1 MARYALVIGI
11 DTNLA
16 PLKSLSK
23 TKGDAEAIANLFDRH
38 GNFVEVK
45 RLIGSVTQKQLEGAL
60 QTLLLKQAERHEVV
74 IYYTGHGFPLVE
86 SFGKKRVYLA
96 PSDCKVRLSDGKVVH
111 QDLGIPLESLN
122 ELIQGTNLSSLV
134 VLLECCYG
142 GSLLENSLVRAT
154 MTAFTKTD
162 YFLIAACREFEQA
175 YALKSQSH
183 SIFTTAL
190 LKGLEEKNDR
200 GQVTTGTLFDFIAGQ
215 LQNSGQEPFYLGG
228 GRSLTL
234 ISYQPA
240 ASAPVSI
247 NETNPYQG
255 LLAFTA
261 ATARFFFG
269 RDRVVQDLVAALSRS
284 SFVPLIG
291 ASGSGK
297 SSVVRAGLIPRLQE
311 LGWRVLEPIK
321 PGADPISKLK
331 GAFDDV
337 FERRR
342 HPEIYRLIDAEGLQG
357 IVDRLPDQKHLLVI
371 DQFEEVF
378 TLLSNRGR
386 QREFIE
392 KLMGLSDRL
401 SIVTTMRSDFV
412 EAWQGHSDL
421 VEMLQDHT
429 VWMPPLEG
437 EELKSAIVRPA
448 EVQGYKFESELEV
461 LILEDVAGEE
471 NCLPLLE
478 FALSELWAKRDRQTH
493 QLSVA
498 AYREMGRLMGA
509 LDRYATEWYETL
521 PEQQQGLVRRVMLE
535 LVRVGLEAKDTRWR
549 RKQAELLALGD
560 GEIADVVELLVE
572 RRLLVREGEEID
584 LAHERLM
591 DGWKLFAE
599 WRQEDRDT
607 RRLRQRVQDAEQEW
621 REKGR
626 NGEYLMQGGLLSEVR
641 ERFESLSLRPDV
653 QAFYQLSQRCDQEK
667 IAFLDAARAESELR
681 EQAMRIL
688 NLLPIQ
694 PHQSAIAAIR
704 ATGKSFSKLQKRVL
718 PPVQANLR
726 QVIETV
732 RESHRLQ
739 GHSDGVTSV
748 AFSPDGQTIVS
759 GSGDETI
766 RLWDLA
772 GNSIGQPFQGHSRSV
787 NLVAFSPDGQTI
799 VSGSDDKTIRLWNL
813 VGNPIGQP
821 FQGHSDSVNSV
832 AFSPDGQTIVSGSYD
847 KTIRLWNLEGNSIGQ
862 PFQGHSEWVMSV
874 AFSPDGQ
881 TIVSGSYDDTI
892 RLWDLAGNPIGQ
904 PFQGHSKWVTL
915 VAFSP
920 DGQTIV
926 SGSADS
932 TICLW
937 DLEGNPIWQPF
948 KGHSEWV
955 TSVAFSPDG
964 QTIVSSSVDSTICLW
979 DLAGNSIGQPFQGHS
994 RSVLSVAFSPDG
1006 QTIVS
1011 GSGSGDETIR
1021 LWDLAGNSIGQPF
1034 QGHSRS
1040 VYSVAFSPDGQTI
1053 VSADSTICLW
1063 DLAGNSIGQPFQGH
1077 SRSVNSVAFSPDGQ
1091 TIVSGSYD
1099 NTIRLWDLAGNPM
1112 GRPFQGHS
1120 DSVNSVA
1127 FSPDGQIIV
1136 SGSNDNTIRLWD
1148 LGGDPMGQPF
1158 QGHSDSVNSVAFSPD
1173 GQTIVSGSE
1182 DKTIR
1187 LWDLG
1192 GNPMGQPFQGHSGS
1206 VLSVAFSPDGQT
1218 IVSGSSDHTI
1228 RLWLGGTWQDWLR
1241 ICCNRF
1247 RHHPTFTDPHNPAA
1261 IEACEVCRKHVWDA

>member
-60 QTLLLKQAERHEVV
+60 QMLLLKQAERHEVV

-162 YFLIAACREFEQA
+162 YFLIAACRDFEQA
-175 YALKSQSH
+175 YALKNEPH
-183 SIFTTAL
+183 SIFTMAL

-200 GQVTTGTLFDFIAGQ
+200 GQVTTGKLLDFIAGQ
-215 LQNSGQEPFYLGG
+215 LQNSGQEPFYLGS

-234 ISYQPA
+234 MSYQTA

-269 RDRVVQDLVAALSRS
+269 RDRVVQDLVSALSRS
-284 SFVPLIG
+284 NFVPLIG

-337 FERRR
+337 FERKK
-342 HPEIYRLIDAEGLQG
+342 HPEIYQRIEAEGLQG
-357 IVDRLPDQKHLLVI
+357 IVDRLPNQKHLLVI

-378 TLLSNRGR
+378 TLLSDRAKQR
-386 QREFIE
+386 QFIE

-412 EAWQGHSDL
+412 EAWQAHSDW
-421 VEMLQDHT
+421 VEMLQNHT

-437 EELKSAIVRPA
+437 EELKEAIVRPA
-448 EVQGYKFESELEV
+448 EVQGYGFESELEA
-461 LILEDVAGEE
+461 LISEDVAKEG

-478 FALSELWAKRDRQTH
+478 FALSELWAKRDRQKH
-493 QLSVA
+493 QLSVV

-509 LDRYATEWYETL
+509 LNRYATEWYEQL
-521 PEQQQGLVRRVMLE
+521 PQEQQGLVRRVMLE

-549 RKQAELLALGD
+549 RKQADLLALGD
-560 GEIADVVELLVE
+560 GEMAEVVELLVE

-591 DGWKLFAE
+591 DGWELYAG
-599 WRQEDRDT
+599 WRQEDRDL
-607 RRLRQRVQDAEQEW
+607 RRLQQRIQDEQKNW
-621 REKGR
+621 REKAK
-626 NGEYLMQGGLLSEVR
+626 NDEYLMQGGLLSEAR

-653 QAFYQLSQRCDQEK
+653 QAFYQLSELRHQEK
-667 IAFLDAARAESELR
+667 IAFLETALAESELR

-694 PHQSAIAAIR
+694 PHQSAIAAIQ
-704 ATGKSFSKLQKRVL
+704 ATDKSFSKLQKRVL
-718 PPVQANLR
+718 APVQTNLR
-726 QVIETV
+726 QMIETV

-739 GHSDGVTSV
+739 GHS
-748 AFSPDGQTIVS
+748 A
-759 GSGDETI
+759 
-766 RLWDLA
+766 
-772 GNSIGQPFQGHSRSV
+772 
-787 NLVAFSPDGQTI
+787 
-799 VSGSDDKTIRLWNL
+799 
-813 VGNPIGQP
+813 
-821 FQGHSDSVNSV
+821 
-832 AFSPDGQTIVSGSYD
+832 
-847 KTIRLWNLEGNSIGQ
+847 
-862 PFQGHSEWVMSV
+862 
-874 AFSPDGQ
+874 
-881 TIVSGSYDDTI
+881 
-892 RLWDLAGNPIGQ
+892 
-904 PFQGHSKWVTL
+904 
-915 VAFSP
+915 
-920 DGQTIV
+920 
-926 SGSADS
+926 
-932 TICLW
+932 
-937 DLEGNPIWQPF
+937 
-948 KGHSEWV
+948 
-955 TSVAFSPDG
+955 
-964 QTIVSSSVDSTICLW
+964 
-979 DLAGNSIGQPFQGHS
+979 
-994 RSVLSVAFSPDG
+994 SVLSVAFSPDG

-1011 GSGSGDETIR
+1011 GSE
-1021 LWDLAGNSIGQPF
+1021 
-1034 QGHSRS
+1034 
-1040 VYSVAFSPDGQTI
+1040 
-1053 VSADSTICLW
+1053 
-1063 DLAGNSIGQPFQGH
+1063 
-1077 SRSVNSVAFSPDGQ
+1077 
-1091 TIVSGSYD
+1091 D
-1099 NTIRLWDLAGNPM
+1099 N
-1112 GRPFQGHS
+1112 
-1120 DSVNSVA
+1120 
-1127 FSPDGQIIV
+1127 
-1136 SGSNDNTIRLWD
+1136 
-1148 LGGDPMGQPF
+1148 
-1158 QGHSDSVNSVAFSPD
+1158 
-1173 GQTIVSGSE
+1173 
-1182 DKTIR
+1182 TIR

-1192 GNPMGQPFQGHSGS
+1192 GNPMGQPFQGHSDR
-1206 VLSVAFSPDGQT
+1206 VWSVAFSPDGQT
-1218 IVSGSSDHTI
+1218 IVSGSADHTI
-1228 RLWLGGTWQDWLR
+1228 RLWDLGGNPMGQPFQGHSDRVLSVAFSPDGQTIVRVCQVVCVKGQNQR
-1241 ICCNRF
+1241 GNRSS
-1247 RHHPTFTDPHNPAA
+1247 
-1261 IEACEVCRKHVWDA
+1261 

>member
-16 PLKSLSK
+16 PLKPLSK
-23 TKGDAEAIANLFDRH
+23 TRGDAEAIADLFDLY
-38 GNFVEVK
+38 GGFVEVK
-45 RLIGSVTQKQLEGAL
+45 RLIGAVTQKQLEGAL
-60 QTLLLKQAERHEVV
+60 QTLLLEQAERHEVM

-96 PSDCKVRLSDGKVVH
+96 PSDCRVRVRNGQIVH
-111 QDLGIPLESLN
+111 QELGIPLEGLN
-122 ELIQGTNLSSLV
+122 ELIRGATLSSLV
-134 VLLECCYG
+134 VLLECCHS
-142 GSLLENSLVRAT
+142 GSLLESRLIGET
-154 MTAFTKTD
+154 MTALVKTD
-162 YFLIAACREFEQA
+162 YFLLVACREFEQA
-175 YALKSQSH
+175 FALNSQSH

-190 LKGLEEKNDR
+190 LAGLKKKNDR
-200 GQVTTGTLFDFIAGQ
+200 GQVTTGTLLDSITGQ

-234 ISYQPA
+234 VTYQTA
-240 ASAPVSI
+240 APVPVSI

-342 HPEIYRLIDAEGLQG
+342 HPEIYQLIEAEGLQG

-378 TLLSNRGR
+378 TRLSDLGTQR
-386 QREFIE
+386 QFIE
-392 KLMGLSDRL
+392 KLMGVSDRL

-412 EAWQGHSDL
+412 EAWQAHSDL
-421 VEMLQDHT
+421 LEMLQNHT

-437 EELKSAIVRPA
+437 EGLQCAIMRPA
-448 EVQGYKFESELEV
+448 KVQGYGFEPELEA
-461 LILEDVAGEE
+461 LILEDVADEG

-478 FALSELWAKRDRQTH
+478 FALSELWAKRDQQTH

-535 LVRVGLEAKDTRWR
+535 LVRVGLEAKDTCWR

-653 QAFYQLSQRCDQEK
+653 QAFYQLSELRHQEE
-667 IAFLDAARAESELR
+667 IARLETALTESELR
-681 EQAMRIL
+681 EQAVQIP
-688 NLLPIQ
+688 NLLHTQ
-694 PHQSAIAAIR
+694 PHQAAIAAIQ
-704 ATGKSFSKLQKRVL
+704 ATGKSFSKLQQRVL
-718 PPVQANLR
+718 PPVQTNLR
-726 QVIETV
+726 QVIEQV

-739 GHSDGVTSV
+739 GHSESVRSVAFSPDGLTIVSGSEDETICLWNLAGNLIGHPFQGHSSSVTSVAFSPDGQTIVSGSVDQTVRLWDLAGNPIGQPFQGHSNLVTSVAFSPNRQTIVSGSYDQTIRLWDLAGNPIGQPFQSYSYEVTSVAFSPDGRTLVSGSGDETMRLWDLGGNPIGQPFQGHRSYITSVAFSPDGQTIVSGSWDNTMRLWDLGGNSIERPFQGHSDTVYSVAFSPNGQTIVSGSADQTLRLWDLTGNPIGQPFQGHSYGVNSVSFSPDGRTLVSSSNDKTIRLWDLAGNPIEQPFYGHRDGVTSVAFSPDGQTIVSGGEDRTIRRWDLAGNPIEQPFYGHRDGVTSV

-759 GSGDETI
+759 GSGD
-766 RLWDLA
+766 
-772 GNSIGQPFQGHSRSV
+772 
-787 NLVAFSPDGQTI
+787 
-799 VSGSDDKTIRLWNL
+799 K
-813 VGNPIGQP
+813 
-821 FQGHSDSVNSV
+821 
-832 AFSPDGQTIVSGSYD
+832 
-847 KTIRLWNLEGNSIGQ
+847 
-862 PFQGHSEWVMSV
+862 
-874 AFSPDGQ
+874 
-881 TIVSGSYDDTI
+881 TI

-904 PFQGHSKWVTL
+904 PFQGHSSWVNSVAFSPDGQTIVSGGEDRTIRRWDL
-915 VAFSP
+915 VGNPIGQPFHGHSGWVWSVAFSP

-926 SGSADS
+926 SGSAD
-932 TICLW
+932 
-937 DLEGNPIWQPF
+937 D
-948 KGHSEWV
+948 
-955 TSVAFSPDG
+955 
-964 QTIVSSSVDSTICLW
+964 
-979 DLAGNSIGQPFQGHS
+979 
-994 RSVLSVAFSPDG
+994 
-1006 QTIVS
+1006 
-1011 GSGSGDETIR
+1011 
-1021 LWDLAGNSIGQPF
+1021 
-1034 QGHSRS
+1034 
-1040 VYSVAFSPDGQTI
+1040 
-1053 VSADSTICLW
+1053 
-1063 DLAGNSIGQPFQGH
+1063 
-1077 SRSVNSVAFSPDGQ
+1077 
-1091 TIVSGSYD
+1091 
-1099 NTIRLWDLAGNPM
+1099 
-1112 GRPFQGHS
+1112 
-1120 DSVNSVA
+1120 
-1127 FSPDGQIIV
+1127 
-1136 SGSNDNTIRLWD
+1136 
-1148 LGGDPMGQPF
+1148 
-1158 QGHSDSVNSVAFSPD
+1158 
-1173 GQTIVSGSE
+1173 
-1182 DKTIR
+1182 
-1187 LWDLG
+1187 
-1192 GNPMGQPFQGHSGS
+1192 
-1206 VLSVAFSPDGQT
+1206 
-1218 IVSGSSDHTI
+1218 TI

-1261 IEACEVCRKHVWDA
+1261 VEACEICRKHVWDA